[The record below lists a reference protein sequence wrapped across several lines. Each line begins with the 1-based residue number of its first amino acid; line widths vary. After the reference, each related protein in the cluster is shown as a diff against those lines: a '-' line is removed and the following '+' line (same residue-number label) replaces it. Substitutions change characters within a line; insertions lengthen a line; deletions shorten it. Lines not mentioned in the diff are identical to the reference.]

1 MLKSFTYYDI
11 CIKYNHDKQT
21 SMIFINQNVF
31 FLKIIRYPTFWILFF
46 VSGNLKLVTQR
57 GDDIPFSSFGC

>member
-1 MLKSFTYYDI
+1 MLKSFKYYDI

-21 SMIFINQNVF
+21 SMIFINQNETFITQLFGFSFF
-31 FLKIIRYPTFWILFF
+31 FL
-46 VSGNLKLVTQR
+46 GNLKLVTQR